1 MAGLLQGVFPP
12 LVTPF
17 TADGAVDFGAF
28 EANLDAY
35 APAAFGGALV
45 LGSNGEAH
53 VLEEAEKLAL
63 IANARRRVPGTLLA
77 GCGLESTAATIALV
91 RKAADAGADLAL
103 LLPPHYFRAR
113 VDDELLR
120 RHYEAVAES
129 SPIPILFYSVPAVS
143 GVTLSPPLAAALARH
158 PRIAGVKESTG
169 DMALLGR
176 LKAAVPESFAIVCG
190 SGPVYYPALCLGA
203 KAGILAVACCL
214 PEATVALHE
223 AFAASDHTRARRLQE
238 AIAPI
243 ATAVTVTHGVPA
255 LKAAMDL
262 ADLSGGWPRAPLAPV
277 SPTVYEELRSLML
290 RTRET
295 LASLS
300 A

>member
-1 MAGLLQGVFPP
+1 MAELLQGVFPP

-17 TADGAVDFGAF
+17 RADGAIDFAAF
-28 EANLDAY
+28 EANLETY
-35 APAAFGGALV
+35 ASVGFSGALV

-63 IANARRRVPGTLLA
+63 IASARRHAPGTLLA
-77 GCGLESTAATIALV
+77 GCGLESTAATLALV
-91 RKAADAGADLAL
+91 KKAADAGADMAL

-113 VDDELLR
+113 IDDDLLR
-120 RHYEAVAES
+120 KHYETIAEA
-129 SPIPILFYSVPAVS
+129 SPIPILFYSVPAVT
-143 GVTLSPPLAAALARH
+143 GLTLSPSLARALAAH

-176 LKAAVPESFAIVCG
+176 LKAAVPDSFAIVCG

-214 PEATVALHE
+214 PDATVALHR

-238 AIAPI
+238 ALAPI
-243 ATAVTVTHGVPA
+243 ATAVTASHGVPA

-262 ADLSGGWPRAPLAPV
+262 AGLRGGFARAPLAQV
-277 SPTVYEELRSLML
+277 SPTVYEELRSLL
-290 RTRET
+290 VRTRET